1 MAALQLLL
9 LFVVRWESFL
19 DNIGNTA
26 QSLCDNF
33 ARYCHKKV
41 GTFLNY
47 KMLNYILRDVN
58 FNLQIYLQ
66 EIIEDELNTPDYSA
80 VYTNNII
87 KCYIELMN
95 QIGNKLPFDDV
106 KGYILYNNFSEQ

>member
-1 MAALQLLL
+1 M
-9 LFVVRWESFL
+9 
-19 DNIGNTA
+19 
-26 QSLCDNF
+26 
-33 ARYCHKKV
+33 
-41 GTFLNY
+41 NY
-47 KMLNYILRDVN
+47 NMLNYILRDVN

-106 KGYILYNNFSEQ
+106 KGYILYNNFSEQEYQKFENSRKKESLYYKGEQF